1 MDGDYLRQRVFISY
15 TMRDNQLTLEIL
27 ARLKKMLQKFEVDT
41 FVDLIDNTISREHQ
55 KDLYKWLIS
64 ADYLY
69 LIETTETYHSPWVK
83 KELDIANKFN
93 IPIIKIPFSDVK
105 HFIAHPIDI
114 PRIKD
119 TYGHTVAFN

>member
-1 MDGDYLRQRVFISY
+1 
-15 TMRDNQLTLEIL
+15 MRDNQLTLEIL

>member
-27 ARLKKMLQKFEVDT
+27 VRLKKMLQKFEIDT
-41 FVDLIDNTISREHQ
+41 FVDLIDNRISQEHQ
-55 KDLYKWLIS
+55 RKLYEWLIS

-83 KELDIANKFN
+83 KELDIANRLN
-93 IPIIKIPFSDVK
+93 IPIIKISFSDIE
-105 HFIAHPIDI
+105 HFIARPIDAL
-114 PRIKD
+114 RIKD
-119 TYGHTVAFN
+119 TYEHTVAVN